1 MIIELQTRAASSSNY
16 EIDGKLDPVL
26 TFTRGQTYVF
36 QRNDAGHA
44 FYVKSALGSGSQG
57 RYDAGVVNNGSA
69 DPSLDVSFVVP
80 QNAPDVLY
88 YQCGAHYNM
97 QGKIL
102 VTSVEATVAVTSGR
116 KSLTVIANV
125 SGSQLFLENLNE
137 TVSGTTHTIEYNGT
151 AYNYAEVNSVITT
164 VVRDGE
170 FTNEFAQEIAEAF
183 PNHAGISY
191 SDAVTLIGQ
200 PNMEATLMAIANADG
215 NYFG

>member
-1 MIIELQTRAASSSNY
+1 MAIELQTRAVSSSNY
-16 EIDGKLDPVL
+16 EIDGKLDPIL

-36 QRNDAGHA
+36 QRDDAGHT
-44 FYVKSALGSGSQG
+44 FYVKSALGNGSQG
-57 RYDAGVVNNGSA
+57 RYDVGVLNNGSA
-69 DPSLDVSFVVP
+69 DPSFDVSFSVP
-80 QNAPDVLY
+80 QNAPDILY

-102 VTSVEATVAVTSGR
+102 VTSAEAIEVTSGK

-125 SGSQLFLENLNE
+125 SGSQMFLENLSE
-137 TVSGTTHTIEYNGT
+137 TVSGTAHTIEYNGT
-151 AYNYAEVNSVITT
+151 EFNYTDIDSLITT